1 MKANSAMRVGLLVG
15 ALITTG
21 VSGVGAQVTA
31 DDHAKHGADHVTE
44 GVAVNPAPALPGQD
58 AFGAIQ
64 EIVAIMEA
72 DPSTDW
78 SRANI
83 AGLRAHLV
91 DMNRMVMEAR
101 VEEQDIDGG
110 LRMIVTGDDHALAS
124 IQAMVPAH
132 APTID
137 GMNGWAV
144 TAEVTADSAIL
155 TVSGADDQE
164 TAHIRGLG
172 FYGLMVTGSHHSAH
186 HLGLARGVDVH
197 AE

>member
-15 ALITTG
+15 ALMITG
-21 VSGVGAQVTA
+21 VSGVGAQMTA
-31 DDHAKHGADHVTE
+31 NDHAKHGADHATE
-44 GVAVNPAPALPGQD
+44 GVAVNPVPALPGQD

-78 SRANI
+78 SRANVG
-83 AGLRAHLV
+83 GLRAHLV
-91 DMNRMVMEAR
+91 DMNRLVMEAR

-110 LRMIVTGDDHALAS
+110 LRMTVTGDDQTLAS

-137 GMNGWAV
+137 GMNGW
-144 TAEVTADSAIL
+144 TVTADSAIL
-155 TVSGADDQE
+155 TVSGADDEE

-186 HLGLARGVDVH
+186 HLGLAQGDDVH